1 MITKY
6 NKSLRIQ
13 SIHRTFNDNEYLYK
27 ITIEVMKMKILHLKL
42 TVFRMK
48 EMKKFYSE
56 TLEMEIIRENEHFF
70 TIQAGKTQITFSQA
84 NEKPCY
90 HFALRAGLA
99 FYEYMYNK
107 LSELDLL
114 LPNEEGETSMY
125 WEGKQL
131 YFKDPDGN
139 ILEILE
145 RVNPYSENLSGW
157 YDVCEMGLPTGD
169 VQGLSEFLQVIP
181 NENGSTSDTFRFYG
195 DKKGNFILV
204 KKGRNWYPTDQP
216 AEIHPVTIEVEG
228 DHYQLLQHRHLPY
241 TIKVK
246 NTWNAHFPA
255 VQMRIARP
263 TDQLEEIKRFY
274 EEGLGL
280 KRVGEFHGHQGYDGV
295 MYGLPNLNYHL
306 EFTSHVDGT
315 PCPAPTKDNLLVF
328 YMPDQQKINEIKN
341 RLVGMGYKEVQA
353 ENPYWQNG
361 GYTFEDPDGWR
372 IVFFLWSGL

>member
-1 MITKY
+1 
-6 NKSLRIQ
+6 
-13 SIHRTFNDNEYLYK
+13 
-27 ITIEVMKMKILHLKL
+27 MKMKILHIKL
-42 TVFRMK
+42 NVFRIK

-56 TLEMEIIRENEHFF
+56 ILEMEIIRENEHFF

-84 NEKPCY
+84 NEKPFY

-107 LSELDLL
+107 LSELELL
-114 LPNEEGETSMY
+114 LPNEEGETSMF

-145 RVNPYSENLSGW
+145 RENPYSENLVGW
-157 YDVCEMGLPTGD
+157 FDVCEMGLPSED
-169 VQGLSEFLQVIP
+169 VQGLSEFLQMIP
-181 NENGSTSDTFRFYG
+181 NETKSTSDTFRFYG
-195 DKKGNFILV
+195 DKRGSFILV
-204 KKGRNWYPTDQP
+204 KKGRHWYPTEQP

-228 DHYQLLQHRHLPY
+228 DHYRLLQHSNLPY

-246 NTWNAHFPA
+246 NTWNTNFPA

-263 TDQLEEIKRFY
+263 TDKLEEIKRFY

-280 KRVGEFHGHQGYDGV
+280 KRVGEFQGHQGYDGV

-306 EFTSHVDGT
+306 EITSHVDGT

-328 YMPDQQKINEIKN
+328 
-341 RLVGMGYKEVQA
+341 
-353 ENPYWQNG
+353 
-361 GYTFEDPDGWR
+361 
-372 IVFFLWSGL
+372 